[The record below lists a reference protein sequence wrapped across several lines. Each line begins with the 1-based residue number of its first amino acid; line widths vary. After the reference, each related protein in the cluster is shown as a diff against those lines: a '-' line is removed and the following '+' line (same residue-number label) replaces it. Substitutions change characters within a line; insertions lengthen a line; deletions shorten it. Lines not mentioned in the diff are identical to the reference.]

1 MEKGCWNNWR
11 SSRDLLERAD
21 GICWRRVTGTL
32 GERMLEQLEKAH
44 GTCWRKL
51 TGPVGERSQDLLEKG
66 CWNSSQEC
74 CLNIRMLC
82 QGVPSSPCFACYKA
96 MAASAA
102 GNASHGNSQCDLYL
116 PQGADVLLIEH
127 LSLSITLCSYNECC
141 HPLLFAENCLAY
153 CFRPRCNS
161 LSKRPRRLHV

>member
-1 MEKGCWNNWR
+1 MPGMVSISETVEDQATSSKLGHSCTKAPRFERVEEGACKPSHNHNHPTEIR
-11 SSRDLLERAD
+11 SFQ
-21 GICWRRVTGTL
+21 GVW
-32 GERMLEQLEKAH
+32 
-44 GTCWRKL
+44 
-51 TGPVGERSQDLLEKG
+51 
-66 CWNSSQEC
+66 C
-74 CLNIRMLC
+74 CLNIRMLY
-82 QGVPSSPCFACYKA
+82 QGVPSSPCLACYKA

-116 PQGADVLLIEH
+116 PQGADVLLIEY

-161 LSKRPRRLHV
+161 LSKKPRRLHVWNGWLRIIV